1 MSLTPSLP
9 LAEARKRFFD
19 GDALPE
25 GCVPASILHSWR
37 RCLGLGLPLIGRGG
51 ERLTATALAERR
63 EANADWLHLARPQI
77 DTLFESVV
85 DEGLVVIVAD
95 RQGVILDEIGHP
107 AFLDKAERVALTP
120 GMDWSETQRGTNAI
134 GTALLADQPTRVRGG
149 EHYLERN
156 RLLSCHA
163 SPIRD
168 PFGQVI
174 GVLDVS
180 GPPRKL
186 GAPQAAGVEAAARLI
201 EQRLFA
207 QAAGHARTLLFHSDP
222 AQLATPRAARLAFDE
237 AERLLAAD
245 RLALAT
251 LRLGWDALG
260 RVTFGEL
267 FGETLAH
274 WQARADVHRALL
286 AHGERLFS
294 ARLLSPRP
302 PSPSPSRPAT
312 IAPPVRLTQVEPS
325 PLDAGGLPS
334 ELLTTAG
341 KLLQADIPVL
351 ILGETGT
358 GKDQFARALHAR
370 SSRRGAPFVAVN
382 CAAIPEGLIEAELF
396 GYEEGA
402 FTGARRQGS
411 RGRLREAH
419 GGVLFLD
426 EIGDMP
432 HAMQARL
439 LRVLQDRVVMP
450 LGGGSAHPIDIR
462 LVCAT
467 HRDLRAMVQAGAFR
481 ADLYYRLCHFP
492 LCLPPLRERGDVA
505 RVAQRILDE
514 AGAATRGITL
524 SPELASA
531 IRRYRWP
538 GNLRELANLLQT
550 LLALVDDG
558 SVLTLAHL
566 PVTLREEMSAARAE
580 TPQAGAVASLLAQFG
595 GNASAAA
602 RALGISRSTLYRKL
616 RQGAETGDPS
626 STRRPR

>member
-1 MSLTPSLP
+1 MTDTHSLTLH
-9 LAEARKRFFD
+9 EARKRFFD
-19 GDALPE
+19 GSPLPD
-25 GCVPASILHSWR
+25 GSVPPSILSSWR
-37 RCLGLGLPLIGRGG
+37 RCLGLGLPVDARGS
-51 ERLTATALAERR
+51 ERLEQTVLRERLD
-63 EANADWLHLARPQI
+63 ANADWLQWARPQI

-85 DEGLVVIVAD
+85 DDGHVVIVAD
-95 RQGVILDEIGHP
+95 RHGVILEEMGHP

-120 GMDWSETQRGTNAI
+120 GMDWSEQHRGTNAI
-134 GTALLADQPTRVRGG
+134 GTALLAGQVTRVRGS

-156 RLLSCHA
+156 RLLSCQA
-163 SPIRD
+163 SPLFD
-168 PFGQVI
+168 PFGQLL

-180 GPPRKL
+180 GLPRKL
-186 GAPQAAGVEAAARLI
+186 GPMHGQRVESAARLI

-207 QAAGHARTLLFHSDP
+207 QATRQARTLLFHVDP
-222 AQLATPRAARLAFDE
+222 AQLATPRAARLAFDGE
-237 AERLLAAD
+237 ERLLAAD
-245 RLALAT
+245 RSALQA
-251 LRLGWDALG
+251 LQLDWSALG
-260 RVTFGEL
+260 RLQFADL

-274 WQARADVHRALL
+274 WQSRAGEHRALL

-294 ARLLSPRP
+294 GRLLLPHPVAQATPVLRTARPDRRAEVSSPAEAAA
-302 PSPSPSRPAT
+302 S
-312 IAPPVRLTQVEPS
+312 
-325 PLDAGGLPS
+325 GLPPA
-334 ELLTTAG
+334 LMQTAL

-358 GKDQFARALHAR
+358 GKDKFARALHEQ
-370 SSRRGAPFVAVN
+370 SHRRAAPFVAVN

-411 RGRLREAH
+411 KGRLREAQ

-432 HAMQARL
+432 LSMQARL
-439 LRVLQDRVVMP
+439 LRVLQDRTVTP
-450 LGGGSAHPIDIR
+450 LGGGGSHAVDFR

-467 HRDLRAMVQAGAFR
+467 HRDLRAMVQAGTFR
-481 ADLYYRLCHFP
+481 ADLYYRLCHYP

-505 RVAQRILDE
+505 RVAQQLLDQG
-514 AGAATRGITL
+514 GAARRGIVL
-524 SPELASA
+524 SPQLATA
-531 IRRYRWP
+531 LRRYRWP

-558 SVLTLAHL
+558 TVLTLAHL
-566 PVTLREEMSAARAE
+566 PLTLQEEM
-580 TPQAGAVASLLAQFG
+580 QLAGAEPATPGMVAGMLAQFG

-616 RQGAETGDPS
+616 RQEGGNG
-626 STRRPR
+626 R